1 MKSVLYIKM
10 DVHMEKIVF
19 LLPKELTYL
28 NFFFW
33 FSLFRASSV
42 DYNTSSGE
50 DLQTADQWT
59 LQPDRDKHV

>member
-10 DVHMEKIVF
+10 DVHMEKIVS
-19 LLPKELTYL
+19 LLHKELTYL
-28 NFFFW
+28 IFFF
-33 FSLFRASSV
+33 FIFRASSV
-42 DYNTSSGE
+42 DYDTSAGE